1 MITCST
7 GDRVKYWQNINTPSL
22 FGESPPAL
30 GAAPHL
36 PALAR
41 HAGDVVAGDL
51 VEGVP
56 LAAVR
61 AADQR
66 VTGVVQL
73 LQEANSIVYLLI
85 AISIEPQKSS
95 MP

>member
-1 MITCST
+1 MLKHS
-7 GDRVKYWQNINTPSL
+7 QNVGLSSL
-22 FGESPPAL
+22 LGESPPAL

-36 PALAR
+36 PPLAR

-66 VTGVVQL
+66 VTGVV
-73 LQEANSIVYLLI
+73 
-85 AISIEPQKSS
+85 
-95 MP
+95 

>member
-1 MITCST
+1 M
-7 GDRVKYWQNINTPSL
+7 
-22 FGESPPAL
+22 
-30 GAAPHL
+30 
-36 PALAR
+36 
-41 HAGDVVAGDL
+41 AGDL

-73 LQEANSIVYLLI
+73 LQEANSIIKNFNGVLLDNL
-85 AISIEPQKSS
+85 KSS
-95 MP
+95 TSKSSKQ